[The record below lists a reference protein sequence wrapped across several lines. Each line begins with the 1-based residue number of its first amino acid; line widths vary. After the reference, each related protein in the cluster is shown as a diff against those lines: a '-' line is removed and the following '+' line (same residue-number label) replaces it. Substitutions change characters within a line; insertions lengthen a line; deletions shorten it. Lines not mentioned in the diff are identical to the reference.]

1 MVMLLFLYWPLV
13 ISQQLS
19 SLAALGLLEVE
30 MYRFLF
36 VTLPHDQRVTRLNV
50 DPSPIL
56 TILPSLVAASPAE
69 FETNLF

>member
-1 MVMLLFLYWPLV
+1 M
-13 ISQQLS
+13 IKESQD
-19 SLAALGLLEVE
+19 
-30 MYRFLF
+30 FI
-36 VTLPHDQRVTRLNV
+36 NV